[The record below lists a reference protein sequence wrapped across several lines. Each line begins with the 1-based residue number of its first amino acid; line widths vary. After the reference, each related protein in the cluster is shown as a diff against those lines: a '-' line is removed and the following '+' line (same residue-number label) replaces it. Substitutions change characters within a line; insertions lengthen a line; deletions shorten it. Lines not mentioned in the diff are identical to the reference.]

1 MCWEKSDIFWR
12 FDMHATSDFLSLA
25 PLNHSLYAVDNSLR
39 LREMGR
45 TAALRGRAGIGFHA
59 LRVHNWPTRDRRREN
74 ITVPLKM

>member
-1 MCWEKSDIFWR
+1 
-12 FDMHATSDFLSLA
+12 MHATSDFLSLA

-59 LRVHNWPTRDRRREN
+59 LRVHNWPLILVARQKLTGNFVRYFSR
-74 ITVPLKM
+74 